1 MVEEITQEE
10 REKRAEVARINLD
23 SNYITG
29 LAASKLGTPANYGML
44 LDGVYRSTVSEV
56 PDENTYNQLFVPALL
71 NSESGVS
78 INKAYLETTAA
89 SIVQQSLLVLPA
101 DEILQAIGVSE
112 EVTTKYSG
120 KIVSEL
126 TDEEK
131 QAIIGTYFPNMVE
144 QVIAERLPAMREARA
159 GALERTLSGEE

>member
-1 MVEEITQEE
+1 M
-10 REKRAEVARINLD
+10 
-23 SNYITG
+23 
-29 LAASKLGTPANYGML
+29 
-44 LDGVYRSTVSEV
+44 
-56 PDENTYNQLFVPALL
+56 